1 MNEIEKAIDR
11 AIDNGH
17 WGAEAVMESRYEAA
31 LENFQAAIESVQF
44 LIQQEGE

>member
-11 AIDNGH
+11 AIDNGV
-17 WGAEAVMESRYEAA
+17 WGTEAVMEGRYEAA
-31 LENFQAAIESVQF
+31 LDHFKAAIESVQF